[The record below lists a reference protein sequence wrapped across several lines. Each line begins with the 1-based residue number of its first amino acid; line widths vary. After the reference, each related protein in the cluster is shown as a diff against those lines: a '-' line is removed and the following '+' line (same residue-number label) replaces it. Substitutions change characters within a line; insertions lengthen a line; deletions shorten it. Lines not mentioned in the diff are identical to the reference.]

1 MRQTVALFYGLKAL
15 EHDFPATPDNAM
27 KPNQTLKFAGLLAC
41 TFLATAGFMTA
52 QEATAPKIPADLEAR
67 RAAAIK
73 KAEVIREELMKA
85 ASAPRPQLTVE
96 QKAKAA
102 EAQATAEKELAKRQ
116 AESFAEIKKI
126 EAAELPRYSYLAQE
140 FAAFEQDTKAR
151 MASLHTRMTE
161 KHAND
166 MAAARRMLEGSL
178 FPEKFTDSDGHSR
191 LLGGLEGDRPMFMG
205 SHNVISAQTISSD
218 QFRPFFGKMPLQLK
232 GAGTVMGVWEIAD
245 PKSAHTEFLNSA
257 GTVVRLVD
265 KDGAYSAGQAD
276 KDHATHV
283 SGTLTARGVDANAL
297 GMSPEATLN
306 AYNPNDDTTDMT
318 SIFTNSDPSDNLLVS
333 NHSYGFKLGWDSS
346 LYAHPTLGNMPIWW
360 GDVATSAVEDSNFG
374 YYGAKAQALDQIVF
388 TRKTYLP
395 VWAAGNDRLQSV
407 PYTHPSNYFVGYY
420 SVAPAGFYVFQG
432 AYPGSDGGSTGYD
445 TTSLEGVAKNILT
458 VGSVADIPEG
468 YKPGV
473 TTVNPSSF
481 SNAGPTD
488 DGRVKPDVV
497 ANGESLYSSAD
508 SVAYG
513 YLTGTSM
520 ASPSVSGSINLLNEY
535 FKRLYGPNR
544 LPWAST
550 IKGVVIHT
558 ADDFGT
564 AGPDYRSGWG
574 LMNTMRAAL
583 YMQQNVMNNSP
594 VWREITLANSSTHT
608 IQITAV
614 QGAVVPIKVTI
625 AWTDPAATPL
635 APSLDNTS
643 TRLVN
648 DVDLWIT
655 KPDSSIARPYIL
667 NRTSPASAATTGV
680 NSVDNVEQ
688 VVITNPIPG
697 ATYTI
702 NIAPAS
708 GETFVNDAGSPA
720 PQDVSVFIT
729 GAQPDPMNTKL
740 VWNGG
745 SSYSFTWTAKQGNV
759 YRLETSTDLFDWVE
773 ISGDIVP
780 STTQTLSHTP
790 GTTSGTK
797 RFWRPKRVNN

>member
-1 MRQTVALFYGLKAL
+1 
-15 EHDFPATPDNAM
+15 M
-27 KPNQTLKFAGLLAC
+27 KPDHTLKLAGLLTC
-41 TFLATAGFMTA
+41 TFLATAGFTTA
-52 QEATAPKIPADLEAR
+52 QEAAPATKLTPEEIETR

-73 KAEVIREELMKA
+73 KAELIRQELLKT
-85 ASAPRPQLTVE
+85 ASAPRPELTIE
-96 QKAKAA
+96 QKEKAA
-102 EAQATAEKELAKRQ
+102 EAQAVAAKELAEKQ
-116 AESFAEIKKI
+116 ARTFAEIKKI

-140 FAAFEQDTKAR
+140 FLAIEQERKAN
-151 MASLHTRMTE
+151 MASLHSRMVQ
-161 KHAND
+161 KHAEE
-166 MAAARRMLEGSL
+166 MATARRLLEGSL
-178 FPEKFTDSDGHSR
+178 FPEKFIDSDGHSR
-191 LLGGLEGDRPMFMG
+191 ILGGVEGDRPMFLG
-205 SHNVISAQTISSD
+205 SHNVISSQTISSD

-245 PKSAHTEFLNSA
+245 PKSVHTEFLNSA

-265 KDGAYSAGQAD
+265 KDGAYSAGSAD

-283 SGTLTARGVDANAL
+283 SGTLTARGIDAAAL
-297 GMSPEATLN
+297 GMAPEATLN
-306 AYNPNDDTTDMT
+306 AYNAEFDLTGI
-318 SIFTNSDPSDNLLVS
+318 SAIFSNSDPSDNLLVS

-360 GDVATSAVEDSNFG
+360 GDVVRSTSEDANFG
-374 YYGAKAQALDQIVF
+374 YYGSKAQSLDQIVF

-395 VWAAGNDRLQSV
+395 VWAAGNDRLQAV
-407 PYTHPSNYFVGYY
+407 PYTHPNNYFVAYY
-420 SVAPAGFYVFQG
+420 SAAPSGFYVFQG
-432 AYPGSDGGSTGYD
+432 TYPASDGGATGYD

-481 SNAGPTD
+481 SNAGPAD
-488 DGRVKPDVV
+488 DGRIKPDVV

-520 ASPSVSGSINLLNEY
+520 AAPSVSGSVNLLNEY

-558 ADDFGT
+558 ADDFGA
-564 AGPDYRSGWG
+564 AGPDYLSGWG

-594 VWREITLANSSTHT
+594 VWREITLANSTTHS

-635 APSLDNTS
+635 SAPLDNATA
-643 TRLVN
+643 RLVN

-655 KPDSSIARPYIL
+655 KPDSTIARPYVL

-688 VVITNPIPG
+688 VVISNPTPG

-708 GETFVNDAGSPA
+708 GETFVNDSGNPA
-720 PQDVSVFIT
+720 AQDVSVFIS

-773 ISGDIVP
+773 VSGDIVP
-780 STTQTLSHTP
+780 TTTQTMSHTP
-790 GTTSGTK
+790 STTSGTK